1 MKGAA
6 DGNPK
11 QMWTL
16 PPNKCLRSQT
26 WNESLEKT
34 INNGKEKQAE
44 MQWAP
49 TLRQSPI
56 MQGILGFPLS
66 VSLSVSFSVCF
77 SLPLSLSI
85 YSSGL
90 QSNCSSTPQ
99 LERSPRTTTKSPHAA
114 MKDPACLNKDPM
126 YRS

>member
-6 DGNPK
+6 DGKPK

-49 TLRQSPI
+49 TLRQSPT
-56 MQGILGFPLS
+56 MQGILGLPLCLS
-66 VSLSVSFSVCF
+66 FCLFLSPSLSLNLLFRF
-77 SLPLSLSI
+77 
-85 YSSGL
+85 
-90 QSNCSSTPQ
+90 
-99 LERSPRTTTKSPHAA
+99 TK
-114 MKDPACLNKDPM
+114 
-126 YRS
+126 